1 MQHAS
6 LNSLFAAE
14 PTRRSG
20 PALVRP
26 DSEPVEPDAARLKVL
41 VVDDH
46 RLIADTLAEI
56 LINTG
61 FEARAAYDGW
71 QALEIASR
79 FHPDWLLSDVLMPQM
94 NGMELAIAIRQAHP
108 ATAVLL
114 FSGQAGVSEILEEG
128 LQRGYT
134 FELVAKPV
142 HPLKLIERLREK

>member
-1 MQHAS
+1 MLHAAI
-6 LNSLFAAE
+6 NSLFAAE
-14 PTRRSG
+14 STRRSG
-20 PALVRP
+20 PEPVRP
-26 DSEPVEPDAARLKVL
+26 DGDPVLPDAERLKVL
-41 VVDDH
+41 IVDDH

-71 QALEIASR
+71 QALAIADR

-94 NGMELAIAIRQAHP
+94 NGVELAIAIRQAHP

-134 FELVAKPV
+134 FELIAKPV
-142 HPLKLIERLREK
+142 HPLKIVERLREK